1 MHQLWNF
8 KQITM
13 FNLTGDSAR
22 VKIRFLKHIFASEI
36 IAQSNE
42 IILTNSKQ
50 QPVAVRWSGLRT
62 LWTYQRNKSLQ
73 FYKPER
79 SWMFFVEF
87 N

>member
-1 MHQLWNF
+1 
-8 KQITM
+8 M

-50 QPVAVRWSGLRT
+50 QPVAVR
-62 LWTYQRNKSLQ
+62 
-73 FYKPER
+73 
-79 SWMFFVEF
+79 
-87 N
+87 